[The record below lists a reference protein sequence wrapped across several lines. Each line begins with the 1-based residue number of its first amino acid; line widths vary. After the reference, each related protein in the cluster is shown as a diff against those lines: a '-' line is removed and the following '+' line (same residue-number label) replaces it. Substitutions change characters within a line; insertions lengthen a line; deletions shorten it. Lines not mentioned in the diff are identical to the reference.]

1 MTLNEAVA
9 QLRAVPCP
17 RCFSLGGLAIMM
29 CGPGRGNCDWVGQC
43 STCGHKF
50 DLEFAA
56 TALQRLK
63 QEAHVTECVDP
74 CPACGAHGADIQF
87 ACDTRKHTCFFVA
100 TCRACRKTFQI
111 VVRRDG
117 E

>member
-1 MTLNEAVA
+1 MTPNEAVA
-9 QLRAVPCP
+9 QLREVPCP

-29 CGPGRGNCDWVGQC
+29 CGPGRGQCDWVGQC
-43 STCGHKF
+43 STCGYRF

-56 TALQRLK
+56 TALERLK
-63 QEAHVTECVDP
+63 QEAQVTERLDP
-74 CPACGAHGADIQF
+74 CPACGAHGADIHF

-100 TCRACRKTFQI
+100 TCRACRKTFRI
-111 VVRRDG
+111 VVKSRQ